1 MLQVVVE
8 RKSSRKHLEP
18 CIAMHHPSYFGLGK
32 VGVVH
37 AKRVKVKFSGTT
49 VARKSALSSVPVV
62 VVVVVAAAPGRC
74 SGSLRFHRPLLLTV
88 ESKLAAEKVHAEDAC
103 E

>member
-1 MLQVVVE
+1 M
-8 RKSSRKHLEP
+8 
-18 CIAMHHPSYFGLGK
+18 
-32 VGVVH
+32 
-37 AKRVKVKFSGTT
+37 KVKFSGTT

-62 VVVVVAAAPGRC
+62 VVVVVVAAAAGRC
-74 SGSLRFHRPLLLTV
+74 SGSLGFHCPLSLTV